1 MAKKDKKCCEY
12 AKRSFDACEYDLSH
26 KGPCSP
32 RVGEDRD
39 ARLLPPTGQGGD
51 RSMYGPE

>member
-39 ARLLPPTGQGGD
+39 ARLLPPMGGGGD